1 MVLQVAM
8 VSIVYLASTVLMAVF
23 TVGIVFAMLRLGDL
37 RGYSV
42 DREDSTEGLEAFG
55 ERLTSFGSN
64 QTVWMVVFFA
74 LVVVFGGAVW
84 ALLSGAVSPS
94 MGAAG
99 VVGGAL
105 ALVLVGYVL
114 FGSYRMV
121 KTHGR
126 STAEAVGISAWALG
140 SLLVIAIAAKLVVG

>member
-1 MVLQVAM
+1 M

-23 TVGIVFAMLRLGDL
+23 TVGIVFALLRLGNL

-42 DREDSTEGLEAFG
+42 DREDSTDSLEAFG
-55 ERLTSFGSN
+55 NSLTAFGNS
-64 QTVWMVVFFA
+64 QTVWMAVFLG

-94 MGAAG
+94 LGAAG

-105 ALVLVGYVL
+105 GLVLVGYIAL
-114 FGSYRMV
+114 GSYRMV

-140 SLLVIAIAAKLVVG
+140 SLLVLAIAAKLVVG

>member
-1 MVLQVAM
+1 M

-23 TVGIVFAMLRLGDL
+23 TVGIVFALLRLGDL
-37 RGYSV
+37 RGYDV
-42 DREDSTEGLEAFG
+42 DHEASTDGLEAFG
-55 ERLTSFGSN
+55 ARLTAFGSN
-64 QTVWMVVFFA
+64 QTVWMVAFLA
-74 LVVVFGGAVW
+74 LVLLFGGAVW

-105 ALVLVGYVL
+105 GLVLVGYIAL
-114 FGSYRMV
+114 GSYRMV

-140 SLLVIAIAAKLVVG
+140 SLLVLGIAAKLVVG

>member
-1 MVLQVAM
+1 M

-23 TVGIVFAMLRLGDL
+23 TVGIVFALLRLGNL
-37 RGYSV
+37 RVYDV
-42 DREDSTEGLEAFG
+42 DSEDSTDGLEAFG
-55 ERLTSFGSN
+55 KNLTAFGSN
-64 QTVWMVVFFA
+64 QTVWLVAFLA

-94 MGAAG
+94 LGTAG

-105 ALVLVGYVL
+105 GLVLVGYVV

-140 SLLVIAIAAKLVVG
+140 SLLVLAIAAKLVVG